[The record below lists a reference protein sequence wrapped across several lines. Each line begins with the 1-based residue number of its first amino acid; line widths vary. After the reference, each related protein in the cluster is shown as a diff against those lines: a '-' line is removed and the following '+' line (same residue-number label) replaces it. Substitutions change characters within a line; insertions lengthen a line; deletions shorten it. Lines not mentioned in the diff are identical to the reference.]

1 HLGSPLCLSQ
11 ETRGTGLPAGAT
23 ATAGGSFRGSAHD
36 RRDHDVA
43 QPCRASQSTTI
54 AAVAAGSRLRACVSP
69 GSTLTSILPPPVGTP
84 NGSRSPLTTS
94 VDTASGSSPTR
105 LRSGLPGGCSG
116 NASASTPTAP
126 SSAAVRQAT
135 RAPLERP
142 PTISGVFEVGR
153 AACRGRGGSGAVGP
167 PRAKRSDARGGEA

>member
-1 HLGSPLCLSQ
+1 AVGRRVVFVQSGRGQ
-11 ETRGTGLPAGAT
+11 TRL
-23 ATAGGSFRGSAHD
+23 
-36 RRDHDVA
+36 V
-43 QPCRASQSTTI
+43 RAWSSE
-54 AAVAAGSRLRACVSP
+54 VCSSDLAAGSSP
-69 GSTLTSILPPPVGTP
+69 
-84 NGSRSPLTTS
+84 
-94 VDTASGSSPTR
+94 AR

-116 NASASTPTAP
+116 NGSASTPTAP